1 MGDKEKIKPRDMDTP
16 QLAKYLIS
24 LCIALG
30 ISPKAMID
38 AMHLLLNMALENG
51 KEIKKQE
58 DELRATT
65 GGSD

>member
-1 MGDKEKIKPRDMDTP
+1 MEKKKPRDMDTP
-16 QLAKYLIS
+16 ELAKYLVA

-38 AMHLLLNMALENG
+38 AMHLLLNMALANG